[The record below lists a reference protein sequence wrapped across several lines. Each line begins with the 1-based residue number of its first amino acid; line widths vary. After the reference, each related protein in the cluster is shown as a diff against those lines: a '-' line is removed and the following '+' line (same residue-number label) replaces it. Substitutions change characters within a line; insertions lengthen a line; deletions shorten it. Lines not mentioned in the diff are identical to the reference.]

1 MYAVIRTGGKQY
13 KVAEGDELEVEHLFG
28 TAEATTFTP
37 ILVVTDKGETIY
49 SQQTLKEYSVSAKL
63 LGDKKGD
70 KVTVFKYRNKTGYAV
85 KNGHRQLYSMIQIT
99 SIGKPKKKAPA
110 KPTAETVEAPESSV
124 EPSVQTPESAS
135 DD

>member
-28 TAEATTFTP
+28 NAEATTFTP

-49 SQQTLKEYSVSAKL
+49 GLKALKEYSVSAKL

-70 KVTVFKYRNKTGYAV
+70 KVTVFKYRNKTGYAS

-99 SIGKPKKKAPA
+99 SIGKPRKK
-110 KPTAETVEAPESSV
+110 V
-124 EPSVQTPESAS
+124 EPKQADAS
-135 DD
+135 D